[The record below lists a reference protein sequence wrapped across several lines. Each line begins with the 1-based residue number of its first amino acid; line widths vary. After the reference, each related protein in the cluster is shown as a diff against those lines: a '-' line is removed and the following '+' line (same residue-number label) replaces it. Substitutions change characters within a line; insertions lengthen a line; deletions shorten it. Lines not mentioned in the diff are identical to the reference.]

1 MPALWHPID
10 TEIRLADEEIK
21 DLTLPNTYTESNVN
35 TAFANR
41 QELKS
46 LELAEKIYRQK
57 VNVARAEFLPS
68 VGLTANYLFTNPSLT
83 NGFENKFRGMWG
95 IGVVVK
101 IPVFHWGEGIYK
113 VKAAKAEANIAR
125 YQLEDIKEKVEL
137 QVTQSSYKVN
147 EAVKKLT
154 MAEKNMEKA
163 EENLRYANLG
173 FKEGVIPA
181 SNVLEAQT
189 AWLSAQSGKIDAQI
203 DLKMSE
209 IYLNKSMGT
218 LK

>member
-1 MPALWHPID
+1 MVAEGVATTADELSVKVKVNEAEITLTQVEDGLSLSKMVLCQLCGIPLD

-125 YQLEDIKEKVEL
+125 YQLEDIKK
-137 QVTQSSYKVN
+137 
-147 EAVKKLT
+147 
-154 MAEKNMEKA
+154 
-163 EENLRYANLG
+163 R
-173 FKEGVIPA
+173 
-181 SNVLEAQT
+181 
-189 AWLSAQSGKIDAQI
+189 
-203 DLKMSE
+203 
-209 IYLNKSMGT
+209 
-218 LK
+218 

>member
-1 MPALWHPID
+1 MD

-83 NGFENKFRGMWG
+83 NGFEINSEEC
-95 IGVVVK
+95 
-101 IPVFHWGEGIYK
+101 GE
-113 VKAAKAEANIAR
+113 
-125 YQLEDIKEKVEL
+125 
-137 QVTQSSYKVN
+137 S
-147 EAVKKLT
+147 
-154 MAEKNMEKA
+154 
-163 EENLRYANLG
+163 
-173 FKEGVIPA
+173 
-181 SNVLEAQT
+181 VL
-189 AWLSAQSGKIDAQI
+189 S
-203 DLKMSE
+203 
-209 IYLNKSMGT
+209 
-218 LK
+218 

>member
-1 MPALWHPID
+1 MD

-83 NGFENKFRGMWG
+83 NEFENKFRGMWG

-154 MAEKNMEKA
+154 MAEKTWK
-163 EENLRYANLG
+163 
-173 FKEGVIPA
+173 KPK
-181 SNVLEAQT
+181 
-189 AWLSAQSGKIDAQI
+189 KICDMPI
-203 DLKMSE
+203 WDLKKES
-209 IYLNKSMGT
+209 YLQAMC
-218 LK
+218 

>member
-1 MPALWHPID
+1 M
-10 TEIRLADEEIK
+10 
-21 DLTLPNTYTESNVN
+21 
-35 TAFANR
+35 
-41 QELKS
+41 
-46 LELAEKIYRQK
+46 
-57 VNVARAEFLPS
+57 
-68 VGLTANYLFTNPSLT
+68 FTNPSLT

-147 EAVKKLT
+147 EAVKRLT

-163 EENLRYANLG
+163 
-173 FKEGVIPA
+173 GVP
-181 SNVLEAQT
+181 
-189 AWLSAQSGKIDAQI
+189 
-203 DLKMSE
+203 
-209 IYLNKSMGT
+209 
-218 LK
+218 

>member
-1 MPALWHPID
+1 MVAEGVATTADELSVKVKVNEAEITLTQVEDGLSLSKMVLCQLCGIPLD

-125 YQLEDIKEKVEL
+125 YQTGRHKRKGRASGH
-137 QVTQSSYKVN
+137 T
-147 EAVKKLT
+147 KL
-154 MAEKNMEKA
+154 
-163 EENLRYANLG
+163 
-173 FKEGVIPA
+173 V
-181 SNVLEAQT
+181 
-189 AWLSAQSGKIDAQI
+189 
-203 DLKMSE
+203 
-209 IYLNKSMGT
+209 
-218 LK
+218 